1 MSVRLQIIVIII
13 MIAAL
18 VVLTNMVRRKS
29 LEMKYYLPWLLM
41 IVLLVVVTAFPHLL
55 EIISEF
61 LGIESPINMIFFCGF
76 IFSLIIIFSLTI
88 ALSRMSNRIR
98 SLAQKLALLEQ
109 GIDNGKVAM
118 ESNKH

>member
-18 VVLTNMVRRKS
+18 VVFTNMVRRKS

-61 LGIESPINMIFFCGF
+61 LGIELPINMIFFCGF

-109 GIDNGKVAM
+109 EIDNGKVTV
-118 ESNKH
+118 ESNKY

>member
-13 MIAAL
+13 MIAAV

-61 LGIESPINMIFFCGF
+61 FGIESPINMIFFCGF
-76 IFSLIIIFSLTI
+76 IFSLIIIFSLTV
-88 ALSRMSNRIR
+88 ALSRMSGRIR

-109 GIDNGKVAM
+109 KIDKD
-118 ESNKH
+118 SNQ